1 MSTLVSVIIPNY
13 NHAQFL
19 EQRIES
25 VLNQTYS
32 NIEVIILDDCSTD
45 QSLEI
50 IEKYSKSDSRIR
62 VILNEKNSGSP
73 FKQWK
78 KGIDNARG
86 ELVWI
91 AESDDHCDNNM
102 LECLLEFF
110 DKNSATGIA
119 YAMSIFVDEQGNK
132 FGSHLDNL
140 RQLHPTLWETDFET
154 DGKTVMSQYMPIIN
168 VIPNASAVLFNKDI
182 AKRVNWDKLLS
193 YRLAGDRYFW
203 IQILSEC
210 GIAYTVKAVNYF
222 RFSTTTVR
230 ASVGNTLKYTDEI
243 ISVISE
249 ISKRADIP
257 VKVRKLALRQWLRH
271 AEKATA
277 VTNKFYF
284 LTKTKLMIQFLTLI
298 FIMFCKPKPNGRL

>member
-1 MSTLVSVIIPNY
+1 MNTLVSVIIPNY
-13 NHAQFL
+13 NHAKFL

-45 QSLEI
+45 KSPEI
-50 IEKYSKSDSRIR
+50 IEKYRQSDNRIR
-62 VILNEKNSGSP
+62 VILNENNSGSP
-73 FKQWK
+73 FRQWK

-86 ELVWI
+86 ELIWI
-91 AESDDHCDNNM
+91 AESDDYCDNNM

-110 DKNSATGIA
+110 DKNSTIGIA

-132 FGSHLDNL
+132 FGNHLNNL
-140 RQLHPTLWETDFET
+140 RQLHPTLWENDFET

-168 VIPNASAVLFNKDI
+168 VIPNASAVLFKKDI

-203 IQILSEC
+203 IQLLSEC

-222 RFSTTTVR
+222 RFSSNTVR
-230 ASVGNTLKYTDEI
+230 AVMCRDLRYM
-243 ISVISE
+243 SE
-249 ISKRADIP
+249 IVDVYAEILSKVCIP
-257 VKVRKLALRQWLRH
+257 LKIRVLSIRQWLRQAKQVAKVH
-271 AEKATA
+271 
-277 VTNKFYF
+277 NKFCV
-284 LTKTKLMIQFLTLI
+284 KTYYALWKLLCRFI
-298 FIMFCKPKPNGRL
+298 F